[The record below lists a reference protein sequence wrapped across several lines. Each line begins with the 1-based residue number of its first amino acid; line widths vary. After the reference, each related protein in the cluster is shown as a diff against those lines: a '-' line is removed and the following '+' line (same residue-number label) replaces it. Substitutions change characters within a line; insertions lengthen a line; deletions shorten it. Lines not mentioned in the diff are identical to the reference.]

1 MISKGSY
8 SHASDV
14 YAFGVVVWE
23 MFAALTFGRERQ
35 HEQTSPYCELSSKD
49 EVSRSTTQILLGRAE
64 RYSI

>member
-23 MFAALTFGRERQ
+23 MFEALTFGRERQ
-35 HEQTSPYCELSSKD
+35 HEQTLPYCELSSKD
-49 EVSRSTTQILLGRAE
+49 EVSLSTT
-64 RYSI
+64 